1 MLRGNNINSEAVI
14 KRLIAEMYQIQADID
29 EDNERI
35 GDEIDRNNSYGRI
48 SVESIEE
55 LGKLKGIYRKN
66 ELISDAIDAEI
77 DALDDILDK
86 IKKEK
91 DKK

>member
-35 GDEIDRNNSYGRI
+35 GDRFDRNESYRYI
-48 SVESIEE
+48 SDEE
-55 LGKLKGIYRKN
+55 LGKLKEIYRKN

>member
-35 GDEIDRNNSYGRI
+35 GDRFDRNFGNSD
-48 SVESIEE
+48 EE
-55 LGKLKGIYRKN
+55 VAKLKEIYRKN
-66 ELISDAIDAEI
+66 ELISEAIDAEI

-91 DKK
+91 DKSK

>member
-29 EDNERI
+29 EENERI
-35 GDEIDRNNSYGRI
+35 GDRIDSIFRNSD
-48 SVESIEE
+48 EE
-55 LGKLKGIYRKN
+55 VAKLKEIYRKN
-66 ELISDAIDAEI
+66 ELISDTIDAEI

>member
-1 MLRGNNINSEAVI
+1 MLGCIINSEVVI

-35 GDEIDRNNSYGRI
+35 GDRIDRSFSNSD
-48 SVESIEE
+48 EE
-55 LGKLKGIYRKN
+55 VTKLKEIYRKN
-66 ELISDAIDAEI
+66 ELISDTIDAEI
-77 DALDDILDK
+77 DALYDILDK

>member
-1 MLRGNNINSEAVI
+1 MLGCNINSEAII

-29 EDNERI
+29 EGNERL
-35 GDEIDRNNSYGRI
+35 GDRLDRNFRNSD
-48 SVESIEE
+48 EE
-55 LGKLKGIYRKN
+55 ITKLKEIYRKN
-66 ELISDAIDAEI
+66 EMISEAIDREI

>member
-35 GDEIDRNNSYGRI
+35 ADRFDRNSNYSYL
-48 SVESIEE
+48 SDEE
-55 LGKLKGIYRKN
+55 VAKLKEIYRKN
-66 ELISDAIDAEI
+66 ELISDTIDAEI

>member
-29 EDNERI
+29 EDNEII
-35 GDEIDRNNSYGRI
+35 GDRVDGNESYSYI
-48 SVESIEE
+48 SDEE
-55 LGKLKGIYRKN
+55 LAKLKETYLKN
-66 ELISDAIDAEI
+66 ELISEAIDCEI

>member
-1 MLRGNNINSEAVI
+1 MLGCNINSEAII

-35 GDEIDRNNSYGRI
+35 GDRLDRNFRNSD
-48 SVESIEE
+48 EE
-55 LGKLKGIYRKN
+55 ITKLKEIYRKN
-66 ELISDAIDAEI
+66 EMISEAIDREI

>member
-1 MLRGNNINSEAVI
+1 MLGCSINSEAVI
-14 KRLIAEMYQIQADID
+14 RRLIAEMYQIQADID
-29 EDNERI
+29 EENESI
-35 GDEIDRNNSYGRI
+35 GDRIDRDFRNSD
-48 SVESIEE
+48 EE
-55 LGKLKGIYRKN
+55 LAKLEQIYRKN

-77 DALDDILDK
+77 DALDDLLDK

>member
-1 MLRGNNINSEAVI
+1 MLRGNFINSEAVI

-35 GDEIDRNNSYGRI
+35 GDRFDRNESYRYI
-48 SVESIEE
+48 SDEE
-55 LGKLKGIYRKN
+55 LAKLKEIYRKN
-66 ELISDAIDAEI
+66 ELISDAIDSEI

-91 DKK
+91 

>member
-1 MLRGNNINSEAVI
+1 MLGCSINSEAII

-29 EDNERI
+29 EENERI
-35 GDEIDRNNSYGRI
+35 GDRIDSIFRNSD
-48 SVESIEE
+48 EE
-55 LGKLKGIYRKN
+55 VAKLKGIYRKN
-66 ELISDAIDAEI
+66 ELISDAIDSEI

-86 IKKEK
+86 IKKEN

>member
-35 GDEIDRNNSYGRI
+35 GDRIDRSFRNSD
-48 SVESIEE
+48 EE
-55 LGKLKGIYRKN
+55 VAKLKEIYRKN
-66 ELISDAIDAEI
+66 ELISDTIDAEI

>member
-1 MLRGNNINSEAVI
+1 MLRGNTINSEAAI

-35 GDEIDRNNSYGRI
+35 GDRLDSNFRNSD
-48 SVESIEE
+48 EE
-55 LGKLKGIYRKN
+55 VANLIKIYRKN
-66 ELISDAIDAEI
+66 ELISDTIDSAIDT
-77 DALDDILDK
+77 LDNMLLTKLRK
-86 IKKEK
+86 IKKEE

>member
-1 MLRGNNINSEAVI
+1 MLRGNSINSEAVI

-29 EDNERI
+29 EENERI
-35 GDEIDRNNSYGRI
+35 GDRIDSNFRNSD
-48 SVESIEE
+48 EE
-55 LGKLKGIYRKN
+55 VAKLKGIYRKN
-66 ELISDAIDAEI
+66 ELISDAIDSEI

-86 IKKEK
+86 IKKEN

>member
-1 MLRGNNINSEAVI
+1 MLGRSINSEALI

-29 EDNERI
+29 EDNEVI
-35 GDEIDRNNSYGRI
+35 GDRIDRNFRDSD
-48 SVESIEE
+48 EE
-55 LGKLKGIYRKN
+55 VAKLKEIYRKN
-66 ELISDAIDAEI
+66 EMISEAIDREI

>member
-1 MLRGNNINSEAVI
+1 MLGCSINSEAII

-29 EDNERI
+29 EENERL
-35 GDEIDRNNSYGRI
+35 GDRIDGHFMYSD
-48 SVESIEE
+48 EE
-55 LGKLKGIYRKN
+55 LAKLKEIYRKN
-66 ELISDAIDAEI
+66 ELISDTIDAEI

>member
-35 GDEIDRNNSYGRI
+35 GDRFDRNSNYRYI
-48 SVESIEE
+48 SDEE
-55 LGKLKGIYRKN
+55 LAKLEQIYRKN

-77 DALDDILDK
+77 DALDDLLDK

-91 DKK
+91 GKK

>member
-1 MLRGNNINSEAVI
+1 MLRCNSFNSEAVI
-14 KRLIAEMYQIQADID
+14 RRLIAEMYQIQADID

-35 GDEIDRNNSYGRI
+35 GDRLDGDFRNSD
-48 SVESIEE
+48 EE
-55 LGKLKGIYRKN
+55 NTKFKEIYRKN
-66 ELISDAIDAEI
+66 ELISDTIDTEI

>member
-1 MLRGNNINSEAVI
+1 MLRGNSINSEAAI

-35 GDEIDRNNSYGRI
+35 ADRFDRNSNYSYL
-48 SVESIEE
+48 SDEE
-55 LGKLKGIYRKN
+55 VANLKKIYRRN
-66 ELISDAIDAEI
+66 ELISDAIDSEI

-86 IKKEK
+86 IKKEN

>member
-1 MLRGNNINSEAVI
+1 MLGCSINSEVVI

-29 EDNERI
+29 EENERI
-35 GDEIDRNNSYGRI
+35 GDRIDGNFRYSDEEIA
-48 SVESIEE
+48 
-55 LGKLKGIYRKN
+55 KLKGIYRKN
-66 ELISDAIDAEI
+66 ELISDAIDSEI

>member
-1 MLRGNNINSEAVI
+1 MLRGNNFNSEAVI

-29 EDNERI
+29 EDNEII
-35 GDEIDRNNSYGRI
+35 GDRLSRSENYRGSI
-48 SVESIEE
+48 SIEE
-55 LGKLKGIYRKN
+55 STKLQKTYRKN
-66 ELISDAIDAEI
+66 ELISDAIDSEI

-86 IKKEK
+86 IKKEN

>member
-14 KRLIAEMYQIQADID
+14 RRLIAEMYQIQADID
-29 EDNERI
+29 EDNESI
-35 GDEIDRNNSYGRI
+35 GDRFDRNNSYGRI
-48 SVESIEE
+48 SDEE
-55 LGKLKGIYRKN
+55 LAKLKETYRKN
-66 ELISDAIDAEI
+66 ELISEAIDREI

>member
-35 GDEIDRNNSYGRI
+35 GDRFDRNESYRYI
-48 SVESIEE
+48 SDEE
-55 LGKLKGIYRKN
+55 LGKLKEIYRKN
-66 ELISDAIDAEI
+66 ELISDTIDAEI

>member
-35 GDEIDRNNSYGRI
+35 GDRFDRNESYRYI
-48 SVESIEE
+48 SDEE
-55 LGKLKGIYRKN
+55 LDKLKEIYRKN
-66 ELISDAIDAEI
+66 ELISDTIDAEI

>member
-35 GDEIDRNNSYGRI
+35 GDRFDRNESYRYI
-48 SVESIEE
+48 SDEE
-55 LGKLKGIYRKN
+55 LAKLKEIYRKN
-66 ELISDAIDAEI
+66 ELISEAIDREI
-77 DALDDILDK
+77 DALDDVLDK

>member
-1 MLRGNNINSEAVI
+1 MLRGNYINSEAVI
-14 KRLIAEMYQIQADID
+14 RRLIAEMYQIQADID

-35 GDEIDRNNSYGRI
+35 GDRIDGNRYI
-48 SVESIEE
+48 SDDLLARDKEN
-55 LGKLKGIYRKN
+55 YRKN

>member
-1 MLRGNNINSEAVI
+1 MLGCNINSEAII

-29 EDNERI
+29 EENERI
-35 GDEIDRNNSYGRI
+35 GDRIDRNFRDSDDEI
-48 SVESIEE
+48 T
-55 LGKLKGIYRKN
+55 KLKEIYRKN

>member
-1 MLRGNNINSEAVI
+1 MLRGNSINSEAVI

-35 GDEIDRNNSYGRI
+35 ADRFDRNSNYRYI
-48 SVESIEE
+48 SDEE
-55 LGKLKGIYRKN
+55 EVANLKKIYRRN
-66 ELISDAIDAEI
+66 ELISEAIDNEI
-77 DALDDILDK
+77 DALDNVLET

>member
-1 MLRGNNINSEAVI
+1 MLGCNINSEAII

-29 EDNERI
+29 EENERI
-35 GDEIDRNNSYGRI
+35 GDRLNRNFRNSDEEIT
-48 SVESIEE
+48 
-55 LGKLKGIYRKN
+55 KLKEIYRKN
-66 ELISDAIDAEI
+66 EMISEAIDREI

>member
-1 MLRGNNINSEAVI
+1 MLGCNINSEAVI

-29 EDNERI
+29 EENERI
-35 GDEIDRNNSYGRI
+35 GDRIDRNFRDSD
-48 SVESIEE
+48 EE
-55 LGKLKGIYRKN
+55 ITKLKEIYRKN

>member
-14 KRLIAEMYQIQADID
+14 NRLIAEMYQIQADID

-35 GDEIDRNNSYGRI
+35 GDRFDRNSNYRYI
-48 SVESIEE
+48 SDEE
-55 LGKLKGIYRKN
+55 LAKLEQIYRKN

-77 DALDDILDK
+77 DALDDLLDK

-91 DKK
+91 GKK

>member
-1 MLRGNNINSEAVI
+1 MR
-14 KRLIAEMYQIQADID
+14 K
-29 EDNERI
+29 NERI
-35 GDEIDRNNSYGRI
+35 GDRIDRNFRDSD
-48 SVESIEE
+48 EE
-55 LGKLKGIYRKN
+55 ITKLKEIYRKN

>member
-35 GDEIDRNNSYGRI
+35 GDRFDRNESYRYI
-48 SVESIEE
+48 SDEE
-55 LGKLKGIYRKN
+55 LAKLKEIYRKN
-66 ELISDAIDAEI
+66 ELISDSIDREI
-77 DALDDILDK
+77 DALDDVLDK

>member
-1 MLRGNNINSEAVI
+1 MLGCSINSEAII

-29 EDNERI
+29 EENERL
-35 GDEIDRNNSYGRI
+35 GDRIDGHFMYSD
-48 SVESIEE
+48 EE
-55 LGKLKGIYRKN
+55 LAKLKEIYRKN
-66 ELISDAIDAEI
+66 ELISDTIDTEI